1 MKKFF
6 VVAVAVAMIAMAGTA
21 MAVDTATVNVSAIVP
36 ATCRFSNP
44 AATLAFGAL
53 PTPAAPVTTS
63 TTLDFWCTN
72 GAAYTITD
80 DDGLFETGVDANR
93 MRSTTL
99 AIPEFMPY
107 TLTYIP
113 ASGTGLGPASP
124 ITLTFTGNILA
135 ASYASLSGDIYQD
148 TVTLTITP

>member
-1 MKKFF
+1 MKKLFLA
-6 VVAVAVAMIAMAGTA
+6 AVAISMIAMAGSA
-21 MAVDTATVNVSAIVP
+21 MAVDTATVTVSAIVP

-53 PTPAAPVTTS
+53 PTPAADVTAG

-72 GAAYTITD
+72 GAIYAITD
-80 DDGLFETGVDANR
+80 DDGLFETGANANR

-107 TLTYIP
+107 ALSYVP

-124 ITLTFTGNILA
+124 ITLTLTGNILG
-135 ASYASLSGDIYQD
+135 ASYSSLSGDIYQD
-148 TVTLTITP
+148 TVTLTINP